1 MMHVLVTGSNGQLA
15 SCIKDLAGQYEN
27 LKFIYTDYQELDI
40 CDLKQVNTFFK
51 SNPKIDY
58 CINCAAYTAV
68 DKAESEVDKA
78 YEINAQGAKNLAI
91 VCHEFAA
98 VLIQIST
105 DFVFDGQKNSP
116 YVESDVPNPISV
128 YGASKLQG
136 EVEVK
141 QRLETYFIF
150 RTSWLYSEHG
160 SNFMKTMLRL
170 AETRDEISVVSDQI
184 GTPTYAGDLAKMIL
198 NIVSSKNT
206 NFGLYHYSNEGM
218 VSWYD
223 FAKAIFEV
231 SAIEI
236 KLNPIKTVDY
246 PTPANRPAYSVM
258 DKAKIKSRLS
268 TQASFWIESLQKA
281 IKVTVLRNTYH
292 D

>member
-1 MMHVLVTGSNGQLA
+1 
-15 SCIKDLAGQYEN
+15 
-27 LKFIYTDYQELDI
+27 
-40 CDLKQVNTFFK
+40 
-51 SNPKIDY
+51 
-58 CINCAAYTAV
+58 
-68 DKAESEVDKA
+68 
-78 YEINAQGAKNLAI
+78 
-91 VCHEFAA
+91 
-98 VLIQIST
+98 
-105 DFVFDGQKNSP
+105 
-116 YVESDVPNPISV
+116 
-128 YGASKLQG
+128 
-136 EVEVK
+136 
-141 QRLETYFIF
+141 
-150 RTSWLYSEHG
+150 
-160 SNFMKTMLRL
+160 
-170 AETRDEISVVSDQI
+170 
-184 GTPTYAGDLAKMIL
+184 
-198 NIVSSKNT
+198 VSSKNT

>member
-91 VCHEFAA
+91 VCHEFDA

-105 DFVFDGQKNSP
+105 DFVFDGEKNSP
-116 YVESDVPNPISV
+116 YIETDIPNPISV

-170 AETRDEISVVSDQI
+170 AETRDEISVVSDQT

-223 FAKAIFEV
+223 FAKAIFEA
-231 SAIEI
+231 SKLKI
-236 KLNPIKTVDY
+236 KITPIKTAAY
-246 PTPANRPAYSVM
+246 PTAAKRPAYSVM
-258 DKAKIKSRLS
+258 DKAKIKRSLKIDIP
-268 TQASFWIESLQKA
+268 FWDDHINNSI
-281 IKVTVLRNTYH
+281 IK
-292 D
+292 